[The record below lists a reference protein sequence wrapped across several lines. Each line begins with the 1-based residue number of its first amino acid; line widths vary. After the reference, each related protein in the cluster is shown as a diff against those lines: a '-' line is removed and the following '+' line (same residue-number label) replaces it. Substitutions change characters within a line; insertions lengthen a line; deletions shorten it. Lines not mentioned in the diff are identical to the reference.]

1 MNYKQ
6 TAQLLEAA
14 ELVINGAILNLE
26 GFEGDVTADI
36 ENRLQEIIIDI
47 TAERAKLIQLN
58 P

>member
-6 TAQLLEAA
+6 IAQLLEAA
-14 ELVINGAILNLE
+14 ELVINGAINDLE